1 MSFNALN
8 LNNNAD
14 LESAFLGF
22 EENNTDLI
30 PQKLHNSHVKLY
42 AGGKYLRWGYDRL
55 PFDGEHELQKLKTAE
70 QLHQARHLLSLA
82 EGSETSKDYRLVKKC
97 KSPTRLEKAFETLVE
112 SKRMQSKSEFFAR
125 ADTLDANHAEWLK
138 LPLRD
143 QRYTVKNETHSI
155 DLLNGFRSPAEVDST
170 VNEETGEITFN
181 AGVRGA
187 VARIYEREWANSYRI
202 RVMAQGSASEPPPQ
216 QSGDRETSQLS
227 QKGASKILDS
237 GAYVAAVRGGF
248 TTFLTLTFDS
258 EARQRIV
265 NQENTIGKE
274 VSRFFD
280 AISKTY
286 LRGWQ
291 CAGEVLKHKNG
302 FDCIGASEK
311 VAPVGEALDY
321 LWVAEMPENKDGEPN
336 PHCHVLLRW
345 AVEPHLFHD
354 WAAKIESL
362 WGLGFAKLE
371 RIRNA
376 DAASGY
382 LLKALGYVVKGESKE
397 QGQFKGN
404 RYNISK
410 AARAPAW
417 ECLAEFEAQNMC
429 AIINEIREKWIR
441 KDKPIRSAIN
451 FTKKKL
457 AKYKEAYN
465 IQKTKKGRTQAQ
477 RNHTLSKMQK
487 RIAEFEESI
496 KANYKK
502 LTERGARANEY
513 QVTFNSPELLAKFIG
528 WANTN
533 RYWGAEVLGGCLRD
547 YSFERQAVGELVKQ
561 ARDYWKSF
569 GDNQEYQEMLWPQR
583 LNQEFNDE
591 FEGISTDE
599 FYNEYYNWQELA
611 A

>member
-8 LNNNAD
+8 INKSAD
-14 LESAFLGF
+14 IQSAFLGSVIEDVISGKPDNRVF
-22 EENNTDLI
+22 GQGVDLEAVERK
-30 PQKLHNSHVKLY
+30 QK
-42 AGGKYLRWGYDRL
+42 AAD
-55 PFDGEHELQKLKTAE
+55 
-70 QLHQARHLLSLA
+70 QLHHARHLLSLA
-82 EGSETSKDYRLVKKC
+82 EGSEATKDYRLVKKC
-97 KSPTRLEKAFETLVE
+97 KSPTRSKKEAARRIELESQQAMLVFNKRNKESIATHQKLLKSLPDAFELPKYPVKKE
-112 SKRMQSKSEFFAR
+112 A
-125 ADTLDANHAEWLK
+125 HA
-138 LPLRD
+138 
-143 QRYTVKNETHSI
+143 I
-155 DLLNGFRSPAEVDST
+155 DLLNGFKSPAAVDSV
-170 VNEETGEITFN
+170 VNEETGEIILN
-181 AGVRGA
+181 AGIRGA
-187 VARIYEREWANSYRI
+187 VARIYEREWENSYRI

-258 EARQRIV
+258 EARERIV
-265 NQENTIGKE
+265 SQESTIGKE

-291 CAGEVLKHKNG
+291 CAGEVLRHKNG

-311 VAPVGEALDY
+311 VAPTGDALDY
-321 LWVAEMPENKDGEPN
+321 LWVAEMPDNKDGEPN

-354 WAAKIESL
+354 WAVKIESL

-371 RIRNA
+371 RIRSA

-429 AIINEIREKWIR
+429 AIINEIREKWNR
-441 KDKPIRSAIN
+441 KDKPIRASIN
-451 FTKKKL
+451 FTKRKL

-465 IQKTKKGRTQAQ
+465 IQKAKKGRTQAQ
-477 RNHTLSKMQK
+477 RNQTLSKMQK
-487 RIAEFEESI
+487 RIAEFEASI
-496 KANYKK
+496 QANFKK

-533 RYWGAEVLGGCLRD
+533 RYWGAEVLGGHLRD

-561 ARDYWKSF
+561 ARNYWKSF
-569 GDNQEYQEMLWPQR
+569 GDNQEHQESLWAIR
-583 LNQEFNDE
+583 LNQEYNDE
-591 FEGISTDE
+591 FEGVTTDE
-599 FYNEYYNWQELA
+599 FYNDYYNEWSELA
-611 A
+611 V